1 MTSRTVPLCDGTV
14 DLATHLVVRD
24 GRAGSLTTLEAR
36 LLDYLVEN
44 AGRDVP
50 RAELQ
55 ERVWGYGPKVQ
66 TRAMDHTLARLRS
79 KIEADPRSPRH
90 LVTVHGIGYRFV
102 HAEPTGGQPSIHPA
116 PLLAALPTADR
127 APEPLEALGPEER
140 AALATLSVFRDGFT
154 AEAAAR
160 VLPPPAPSPALPSPL
175 SPAPPPAPPMLDHLR
190 ELALVETTVT
200 RGAARFH
207 LAPGVASWA
216 AAALEPAARALA
228 ERAHAAHFLDETFAG
243 DDNDLG
249 HLADEHENLRAVH
262 ERFSSSDPPLAVRAI
277 LTLDPLYYARGPGHQ
292 HIELLSQAAISA
304 EGGTLLG
311 AVLLARA
318 EAWGAVGDIDAAE
331 EDVNGALH
339 AAAERPDLVARA
351 LIARGNVRRRQAR
364 FDEAYALYERAL
376 TLSGK
381 DEPRSL
387 ALRQLAGCDIEANRF
402 SLALQRF
409 RELEQRHRADGNTR
423 GVAAVLGAMGNIHS
437 ELGELARAE
446 RCFLGAMDLSVRVLD
461 RRREGIALSNLAVVL
476 HERGQLDEARAAWER
491 SLAMH
496 REVVNRRFEGFAAG
510 GLGVLAHETGRR
522 DEARLLA
529 TEALAI
535 FREVGDKRFE
545 TIGRARLA
553 VLAATGPQI
562 RDDLAAI
569 GPVGDADTS
578 ALHVLAGFAD
588 LADAHAARE
597 RGDEPA
603 AAEALTRAR
612 AACAFTPTTRP
623 TSFHRISVRILT
635 AWLARWPPA

>member
-24 GRAGSLTTLEAR
+24 GREGSLTTLEAR

-90 LVTVHGIGYRFV
+90 LVTVHGVGYRFV
-102 HAEPTGGQPSIHPA
+102 HVEPKGGQPSIHPV
-116 PLLAALPTADR
+116 PSPTPVPER
-127 APEPLEALGPEER
+127 ASDPPEALDPEAR
-140 AALATLSVFRDGFT
+140 AALAALSVFRDGFT
-154 AEAAAR
+154 AAAAAR
-160 VLPPPAPSPALPSPL
+160 VLPAPAPSTALAT
-175 SPAPPPAPPMLDHLR
+175 APPVLDKLR
-190 ELALVETTVT
+190 ELGLVEATVT
-200 RGAARFH
+200 RGATRFH
-207 LAPGVASWA
+207 VAPGVATWA
-216 AAALEPAARALA
+216 AAALEPEARARA

-243 DDNDLG
+243 EDHDLG
-249 HLADEHENLRAVH
+249 HLADEHENLRAIH
-262 ERFSSSDPPLAVRAI
+262 ERFSSSDPLLAAHAI

-292 HIELLSQAAISA
+292 HIELLGQAAVAA
-304 EGGTLLG
+304 EGTPLLG
-311 AVLLARA
+311 AVLVARA

-339 AAAERPDLVARA
+339 AAQGRPDLVARA

-364 FDEAYALYERAL
+364 FEEAYALYERAL
-376 TLSGK
+376 GLAGE

-387 ALRQLAGCDIEANRF
+387 ALRQLAGCDIEASRF
-402 SLALQRF
+402 SLALRRF
-409 RELEQRHRADGNTR
+409 RELEQRHRKAGDTR
-423 GVAAVLGAMGNIHS
+423 AVAAVLGVMGNIHS

-446 RCFLGAMDLSVRVLD
+446 RCFLGAIDLGVRALD

-491 SLAMH
+491 SLAIH

-510 GLGVLAHETGRR
+510 GLGVLAHETGRL

-535 FREVGDKRFE
+535 FREVGDRRFE
-545 TIGRARLA
+545 TIARARLA
-553 VLAATGPQI
+553 VLGATAAQI
-562 RDDLAAI
+562 RADLAAI
-569 GPVGDADTS
+569 GPVSEADTS
-578 ALHVLAGFAD
+578 ALRVLAGFAD
-588 LADAHAARE
+588 LAEAHAARE
-597 RGDEPA
+597 RADDPA
-603 AAEALTRAR
+603 AAEALARAR
-612 AACAFTPTTRP
+612 AACASTEAARP
-623 TSFHRISVRILT
+623 TSFHRLSARILT
-635 AWLARWPPA
+635 AWLARFPAA